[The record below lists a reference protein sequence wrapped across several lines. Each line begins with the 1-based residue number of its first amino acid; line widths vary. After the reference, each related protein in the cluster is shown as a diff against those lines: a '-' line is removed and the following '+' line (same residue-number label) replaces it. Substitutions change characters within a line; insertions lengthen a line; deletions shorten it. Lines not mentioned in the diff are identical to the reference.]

1 MEQDDRMTVALIECN
16 VEPWGPRTEKE
27 LTNSHTPS
35 IAVAGALVSHSNSLS
50 TVTTP

>member
-16 VEPWGPRTEKE
+16 VEPWGPSTKKE

-35 IAVAGALVSHSNSLS
+35 IAVLQCLTSHSNSLS

>member
-16 VEPWGPRTEKE
+16 VEPWGPGTEEE

-35 IAVAGALVSHSNSLS
+35 IALPEWLTAHSNSLS
-50 TVTTP
+50 TVTML